1 MQPGAPAFSGKDTVR
16 GTQEEPY
23 GVMKH
28 CPAYRGRY
36 DLTEANGEIMLTH
49 HLDVSSFPNWF
60 RSKKGRLVTFNA
72 NNLELNTA
80 DVYLVDM
87 GSISTPL

>member
-49 HLDVSSFPNWF
+49 HLDVSSFPN
-60 RSKKGRLVTFNA
+60 
-72 NNLELNTA
+72 
-80 DVYLVDM
+80 
-87 GSISTPL
+87 

>member
-16 GTQEEPY
+16 GAQDELY
-23 GVMKH
+23 GVMEH
-28 CPAYRGRY
+28 CLAYRGRY
-36 DLTEANGEIMLTH
+36 EANGKIMLTH
-49 HLDVSSFPNWF
+49 NLDVSSFPSWL